1 MNSYLIKK
9 LRIAKVFEETAETRT
24 FTLQPLDG
32 WAPVYKPG
40 QFITLVFY
48 TTHGEKRRSYSI
60 TSSPEYDSGLT
71 ITVKKIENGE
81 FSRAL
86 VYHAREGDTLFC
98 SGIGGL
104 FTVEHIAPGQQFCF
118 IAAGSGITP
127 CFSIIKMLLSESDC
141 RIVLI
146 YSNKDEDSTIF
157 YTQLKHLQ
165 SLHSNRLVIH
175 FLFSNHSDLYHRRL
189 GKWLL
194 EQLLDRYIGGEIKHT
209 SFYLCGPF
217 DYMQMA
223 EIVILNR
230 TDKQHVHKENYSS
243 LPRLEL
249 PQPPDSG
256 PHTAVIHINGNT
268 HTLEVKYPLSIT
280 KTARKAHIELPYSC
294 EAGRCG
300 SCIATCTKGKIWMA
314 YNEVLTDLEVK
325 NGRILTC
332 QSFPIDGDVVI
343 EFDRD

>member
-1 MNSYLIKK
+1 VNNSLIKR
-9 LRIAKVFEETAETRT
+9 LRITKVIEETAETKS
-24 FTLQPLDG
+24 FTLEPLDG
-32 WAPVYKPG
+32 WLPVYKPG

-48 TTHGEKRRSYSI
+48 TKHGEKRRSYSI
-60 TSSPEYDSGLT
+60 TSTPEKDNGLT

-86 VYHAREGDTLFC
+86 VYYAKEDDLLFC

-104 FTVEHIAPGQQFCF
+104 FTVDNFTSEKEFCF

-127 CFSIIKMLLSESDC
+127 CFSIIKMLLNKSNC
-141 RIVLI
+141 KILLV
-146 YSNKDEDSTIF
+146 YSNKDEASTIF
-157 YTQLKHLQ
+157 YAQLKHLQ
-165 SLHSNRLVIH
+165 SFYNNRLSIH
-175 FLFSNHSDLYHRRL
+175 FLFSNHPDLYHRRL
-189 GKWLL
+189 SKWLL
-194 EQLLDRYIGGEIKHT
+194 NQLLDRYIGDEIKNT
-209 SFYLCGPF
+209 LFYLCGPF

-230 TDKQHVHKENYSS
+230 TSKQHLHKENYNS
-243 LPRLEL
+243 LPRSII
-249 PQPPDSG
+249 PKPPDTKA
-256 PHTAVIHINGNT
+256 HKVVIHINGKT
-268 HTLEVKYPLSIT
+268 HKLDVQFPLSIT
-280 KTARKAHIELPYSC
+280 KTAKRDHIELPYSC

-332 QSFPIDGDVVI
+332 QAFPINDDVVI
-343 EFDRD
+343 EFDK